1 LIDNFCE
8 SSERTEKDEN
18 VISLVLHIIRNLLAL
33 RDKPASGPGIEESHL
48 QSDLIQ
54 QLSKF
59 GIFDLL
65 IHMSHGSNRFDEFGQ
80 WNMIVLNIWD
90 HLFRGVDAEDL
101 IDAETC
107 VGTNDA
113 GETISTVKASD
124 KKLES
129 LLLDE
134 EQARKAKARKSTT
147 RHSRFGTTL
156 SVTTVSLFFLL
167 NQLTF

>member
-1 LIDNFCE
+1 LIILFFDE
-8 SSERTEKDEN
+8 ISERTERDEN
-18 VISLVLHIIRNLLAL
+18 VVSIVLHIIRNLLAL
-33 RDKPASGPGIEESHL
+33 RGKPGSGPGSEESDL

-65 IHMSHGSNRFDEFGQ
+65 IHMSHGSNRFDEFGH
-80 WNMIVLNIWD
+80 WNMIVLDVWD
-90 HLFRGVDAEDL
+90 LLFRGVDTEDL
-101 IDAETC
+101 IDAEIH
-107 VGTNDA
+107 VGINEA

-134 EQARKAKARKSTT
+134 EKARKSKARKSTT

-156 SVTTVSLFFLL
+156 SVKTVSLLL
-167 NQLTF
+167 IF